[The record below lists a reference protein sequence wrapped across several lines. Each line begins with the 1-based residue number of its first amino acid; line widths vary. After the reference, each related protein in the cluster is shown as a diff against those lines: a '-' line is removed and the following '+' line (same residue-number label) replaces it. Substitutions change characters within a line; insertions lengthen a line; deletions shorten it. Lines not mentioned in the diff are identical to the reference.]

1 MIDAFMA
8 RAAADILPDL
18 GDSFAG
24 DLASVLRKLADILET
39 PLGPALIAVATE
51 IRAKSGTDYSRVYFD
66 RRMEQ
71 LEPMFAAAIA
81 RGELPAR
88 IDREALFT
96 FAAGPIYF
104 RMFIAGRPVEDDF
117 INSVVTSVCW
127 LYCSPSAAAKMALPA
142 RSHNRLTG
150 HALRSPRGLNLRG
163 TSPVTAKPCI
173 DTSHPHFVSI
183 PDPRAEGVRAYR
195 EPDKPHPLQLAFLKT
210 AGEHA
215 WIEATSGLLSA
226 GRTAEADAR
235 LAAEIAGFDG
245 AIARLCKATAA
256 ADVALEGWD
265 DLLPILAEWEGPPV
279 TAITLGLTNPPD
291 LAFEHGGSHQP
302 DLLLGLYSD
311 EAYPFSRATKADLL
325 AECGKGCPAWAG
337 AEEDVE
343 FYCTV
348 TGLDAL
354 NTALIHCKHR
364 RFLRDGRD
372 GVEGRAPGGY
382 VEYVLGSWLLA
393 TRFLQATER
402 AIPTT
407 ACPPAAASSP
417 ERSRSTPISSPCSV
431 PTSLPAP
438 RPSPPPHRPT
448 QRSPRS
454 PSSHGCR
461 ARIRP
466 RMPSLTASRSASAL
480 RPQSPRPRSNQPAAS
495 WRACSAGSP
504 PLI

>member
-1 MIDAFMA
+1 
-8 RAAADILPDL
+8 
-18 GDSFAG
+18 
-24 DLASVLRKLADILET
+24 
-39 PLGPALIAVATE
+39 
-51 IRAKSGTDYSRVYFD
+51 
-66 RRMEQ
+66 
-71 LEPMFAAAIA
+71 
-81 RGELPAR
+81 
-88 IDREALFT
+88 
-96 FAAGPIYF
+96 
-104 RMFIAGRPVEDDF
+104 
-117 INSVVTSVCW
+117 
-127 LYCSPSAAAKMALPA
+127 
-142 RSHNRLTG
+142 
-150 HALRSPRGLNLRG
+150 
-163 TSPVTAKPCI
+163 VTAKPCI

-195 EPDKPHPLQLAFLKT
+195 EPDEPHPLQLAFLKT

-235 LAAEIAGFDG
+235 LAAELAGFDG

-279 TAITLGLTNPPD
+279 SAITLGLTNPPD

-325 AECGKGCPAWAG
+325 GECGKECPAWAG

-402 AIPTT
+402 AISYHGLPTGCRLVAGTVEVNADFIAVLGADQPTGATPEPSAAPADTAFATLTVKPWVPREDPTADALANGLTLRQRLTT
-407 ACPPAAASSP
+407 A
-417 ERSRSTPISSPCSV
+417 E
-431 PTSLPAP
+431 PAP
-438 RPSPPPHRPT
+438 AVQPARGFMARLF
-448 QRSPRS
+448 
-454 PSSHGCR
+454 G
-461 ARIRP
+461 RIR
-466 RMPSLTASRSASAL
+466 
-480 RPQSPRPRSNQPAAS
+480 RP
-495 WRACSAGSP
+495 
-504 PLI
+504 